1 MICVIRRLN
10 NFLFVIVTNM
20 KTCTYIHTYISLYY
34 NVIHEFRQWSI
45 LRWLQIAKVWTF
57 LYTHRQSCAYL
68 YVCCTQL
75 QRYSHIIIIGRRIFS
90 RIKRKKKHLRY
101 SKISYLLFYILF
113 SCCYIKLGRKRFWC
127 SRMRY
132 PIKTVQVSRTKVLI
146 FSGFNESSFYI
157 WGRIILQPLYFPSLF
172 RPLPLFHYRSKQS
185 LVFL

>member
-20 KTCTYIHTYISLYY
+20 KTCTYIHIYIY
-34 NVIHEFRQWSI
+34 H
-45 LRWLQIAKVWTF
+45 
-57 LYTHRQSCAYL
+57 
-68 YVCCTQL
+68 
-75 QRYSHIIIIGRRIFS
+75 HIIMLYMNLHSGQFCGDCRLLKYGHFYTRIVNHVCIYTYVVHNYSDIVILFIRRRIFS

-101 SKISYLLFYILF
+101 SKIWYLLFYLF

-172 RPLPLFHYRSKQS
+172 RPLPLFHYRWKQS